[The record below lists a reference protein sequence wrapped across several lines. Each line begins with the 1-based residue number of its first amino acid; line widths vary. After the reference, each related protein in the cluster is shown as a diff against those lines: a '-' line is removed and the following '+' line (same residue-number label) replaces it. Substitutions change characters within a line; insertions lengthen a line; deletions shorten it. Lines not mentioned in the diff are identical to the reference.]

1 MSNIN
6 KCNICNIELEDE
18 KINVNSCDNKDKN
31 IDDNDNDNDDS
42 DIKNNIKY
50 NLRSYLGHT
59 VKLKCGHC
67 FHYWCIKKWY
77 IKIKKNNCKIGMG
90 KYIERQCPYCRKPGG
105 LLHLPDYDGEFI
117 QCINTRKKI

>member
-1 MSNIN
+1 MSNIC
-6 KCNICNIELEDE
+6 KCNICNIKLEKED
-18 KINVNSCDNKDKN
+18 DTN
-31 IDDNDNDNDDS
+31 IDKILDNSRTHNNDNTR
-42 DIKNNIKY
+42 NIKY

-90 KYIERQCPYCRKPGG
+90 KYIERQCPYCRLPGG
-105 LLHLPDYDGEFI
+105 LLHLPEYDSEFI
-117 QCINTRKKI
+117 QGINTRKKL